1 VEAGFE
7 WDESLYAGS
16 AAFYAIGRLP
26 YPQAMADAI
35 AAELHLDGTG
45 RLLDVG
51 CGPGNVALL
60 LSPLFEAVVG
70 VDADR
75 GMIEEAARQ
84 ADRRGVANAE
94 WHVLRAEDL
103 PAGLGSFRVV
113 TFAQSFHWMDR
124 RRVVEI
130 VSEMLGQDGAWV
142 HIGATTHRGVEEE
155 SPPQPAPPRAEIDE
169 LIRRYL
175 GPTRRAGRGS
185 LPDGTPAGEEDVMFA
200 AGFADPTRV
209 RVPRG
214 EIFTRSTDEVVASVY
229 SLSYAAPHLFAE
241 QRESFDAELRNLLA
255 AASPSGV
262 FRERARDIELVIWRK
277 PAPA

>member
-1 VEAGFE
+1 MEAGFQ

-16 AAFYAIGRLP
+16 ARFYAIGRLP

-35 AAELHLDGTG
+35 ASELRLDGSG

-51 CGPGNVALL
+51 CGPGSVALL
-60 LSPLFEAVVG
+60 LSSLFEVVVG
-70 VDADR
+70 VDPDR
-75 GMIEEAARQ
+75 GMVEEAERQ

-103 PAGLGSFRVV
+103 PAGLGSFRVA

-124 RRVVEI
+124 RRVVAI
-130 VSEMLGQDGAWV
+130 VSDMVEPRGAWV

-155 SPPQPAPPRAEIDE
+155 SPPQPAPPRGEIDE

-175 GPTRRAGRGS
+175 GSTRRAGRGS
-185 LPDGTPAGEEDVMFA
+185 RPDGSDGGEEEIMLA
-200 AGFADPTRV
+200 AGYPKPTRV
-209 RVPRG
+209 QVPRG
-214 EIFTRSTDEVVASVY
+214 EIFTRSTDEIVASVY
-229 SLSYAAPHLFAE
+229 SLSYAAPHLFADR
-241 QRESFDAELRNLLA
+241 RESFETDLRTLLA
-255 AASPSGV
+255 AASPTGV
-262 FRERARDIELVIWRK
+262 FRERARDIELVIWRR